1 MTMDRRWV
9 WGLLALGVVAIGGWF
24 ALREPVVSPAAP
36 VTAVGPAA
44 PAAGPTGVPA
54 EVLAAATAPPAPL
67 ATFTVPLAVSVPPG
81 DPDAAWAC
89 VNALGVW
96 SVAHYRE
103 APAATAPASEATPAP
118 DAASAP
124 SAGPAAEPPMAD
136 PSGDPT
142 VASACRVD
150 RGVPLRG
157 ALRLA
162 FGPGAAA
169 STPKFRCEAH
179 LAFAFTGLDGRP
191 HRPQVRSAREG
202 DAPEQCASAVAG
214 LELAFRERI
223 VTAAAAPK

>member
-1 MTMDRRWV
+1 MAMDRRWV
-9 WGLLALGVVAIGGWF
+9 WGLVALGVVAIGGWF
-24 ALREPVVSPAAP
+24 ALREPV
-36 VTAVGPAA
+36 AA
-44 PAAGPTGVPA
+44 PAASAPSGASSSPSGAPAGVPA
-54 EVLAAATAPPAPL
+54 EVLAAATAPTAPL
-67 ATFTVPLAVSVPPG
+67 ATFTVPFAVSVPPG

-89 VNALGVW
+89 VNALGAW

-103 APAATAPASEATPAP
+103 MPAVPTGAAAATPPADAPAS
-118 DAASAP
+118 
-124 SAGPAAEPPMAD
+124 AAEPPMAD
-136 PSGDPT
+136 PSGDPA
-142 VASACRVD
+142 VAAACRVD
-150 RGVPLRG
+150 RGVPLHG

-169 STPKFRCEAH
+169 STPKARCEAH